1 LPCTREGAQQLKTR
15 LPACVTCLSF
25 AIAGVAPVQSLAEPL
40 ADPMQPFEARDY
52 AAPRADTASAS
63 SLQGVLTSPGRKFAL
78 INGVAVPV
86 GRELREGRLVELT
99 ESSAVLQKDGRREV
113 LRMYPHIEKKPI
125 RRAPANQEQTE
136 Q

>member
-1 LPCTREGAQQLKTR
+1 VHAWRSGTLKTR
-15 LPACVTCLSF
+15 LTACVVFFF
-25 AIAGVAPVQSLAEPL
+25 AIAGVAPAHSPAQSL
-40 ADPMQPFEARDY
+40 ADPMRPFEARDY
-52 AAPRADTASAS
+52 AAPQAGTAPAS

-86 GRELREGRLVELT
+86 GRELRDGRLVELT
-99 ESSAVLQKDGRREV
+99 ESSAVLEKNGQREV

>member
-1 LPCTREGAQQLKTR
+1 MTLKTR
-15 LPACVTCLSF
+15 LTACVVVFF
-25 AIAGVAPVQSLAEPL
+25 AIAGAAPAHSPAQSL
-40 ADPMQPFEARDY
+40 ADPMRPFEASDN
-52 AAPRADTASAS
+52 AAPQPGAALAS

-86 GRELREGRLVELT
+86 GGVLRDSRLVELT
-99 ESSAVLQKDGRREV
+99 ESSAVLLKDGQREV

-125 RRAPANQEQTE
+125 RRAPAKREQTE

>member
-1 LPCTREGAQQLKTR
+1 VGAVL
-15 LPACVTCLSF
+15 A
-25 AIAGVAPVQSLAEPL
+25 QSL
-40 ADPMQPFEARDY
+40 ADPMRPFEARDY
-52 AAPRADTASAS
+52 AAPQAGTAPAS

-86 GRELREGRLVELT
+86 GRELRDGRLVELT
-99 ESSAVLQKDGRREV
+99 ESSAVLEKNGQREV

-125 RRAPANQEQTE
+125 RRAPASQEQTE